1 MGQINNLLLKNNI
14 KKHFNFKNMALLNLL
29 GMVMFSS
36 PQISI
41 LRCNSI
47 TMKKLILLFGI
58 CLVVLT
64 CGKDSDEPAPNLNK
78 GKKFDLAVSASEGGS
93 VDTSGGSYDS
103 NSSVTITANPA
114 DGYEFT
120 GWSGDASGSTNPLTV
135 TVNGNKNI
143 TANFATLKLNLSVTA
158 SNGGSVNITDGEY
171 DKEAQVSLVASPTEG
186 YAFTGWT
193 GGVTS
198 SDNPLSLVM
207 DEAKTITANFEKTI
221 DITTDSQGLLGKWS
235 FGSSN
240 SSSSRVADCKILD
253 IIFRTNE
260 TFTIVTST
268 ATITGQ
274 FLIESNTTIRLS
286 QNNNS
291 IGSITNLTITN
302 SFMSFSIELD
312 NNCQEDAKGNKDEN
326 YDENT
331 DPLTTKIFLAANG
344 VTIKCPNANVGDKA
358 TINGKEYTVVD
369 EANLTDMIAKSEDVT
384 CVCTTKLTTTYEMF
398 YASSFNQDI
407 GSWDTSN
414 VYDWTGMF
422 YLASSFNQDI
432 SSWDTSSASDM
443 RGVFNGA
450 SSFNQNIGGWNTSS
464 VTLMNDMFNGA
475 TSFNQ
480 DLTGWCVSNF
490 PSEPTSFATNS
501 ALKDANK
508 PVWGTCPEVTNTDT
522 TASIYFENNT
532 CKCPQ
537 AVIGDTASIN
547 GVVYTVVDNSTISGQ
562 IGNNN
567 INLCTTLVTNMSEL
581 FENNDSFNLDIGFWD
596 TSNVTNMSYMF
607 SGSTAFNQNI
617 GSWDTS
623 SVTNMNG
630 LFNDATAFNQ
640 DIGNWITSSVT
651 EMNGMFSPTAS
662 FNQDIGNWDTS
673 KVTDMSYMFNDATV
687 FNQDIGNW
695 DTSKVTDM
703 SYIFYVANS
712 FNQNLSGWCV
722 TNITSEP
729 IPFSD
734 FSPLSNANKPVWG
747 TCPAT
752 DSTNS
757 NQAGTVFSIDV
768 TATSSAD
775 YTLSGTD
782 RNGAVSDS
790 DPSVTIKV
798 GDTVDFAVDA
808 SGHPFYLKTVQG
820 TGTNDLISDVTNN
833 GATNGTV
840 SWTPTSAG
848 TYYYQCSLHNGMN
861 GTITVN

>member
-1 MGQINNLLLKNNI
+1 
-14 KKHFNFKNMALLNLL
+14 
-29 GMVMFSS
+29 
-36 PQISI
+36 
-41 LRCNSI
+41 
-47 TMKKLILLFGI
+47 MKKLFFILSVLVLFYA
-58 CLVVLT
+58 
-64 CGKDSDEPAPNLNK
+64 CGKDTEATTPPSNTQSTPPSNPTDNTSNNTEVTTVE
-78 GKKFDLAVSASEGGS
+78 KFDLDVSSSEGGS

-103 NSSVTITANPA
+103 NSSFTIKATPT
-114 DGYEFT
+114 DGYLFT
-120 GWSGDASGSTNPLTV
+120 GWSGS
-135 TVNGNKNI
+135 
-143 TANFATLKLNLSVTA
+143 
-158 SNGGSVNITDGEY
+158 Y
-171 DKEAQVSLVASPTEG
+171 
-186 YAFTGWT
+186 
-193 GGVTS
+193 TS
-198 SDNPLSLVM
+198 INNSLSLVM
-207 DEAKTITANFEKTI
+207 DESKTIKANFEQII
-221 DITTDSQGLLGKWS
+221 DVSSQPDVLFGNWS
-235 FGSSN
+235 FGSN
-240 SSSSRVADCKILD
+240 DSSSSRVECNILS
-253 IIFRTNE
+253 IIFRKNE
-260 TFTIVTST
+260 TFTVLTST
-268 ATITGQ
+268 SSITGQ
-274 FLIESNTTIRLS
+274 FIIESNTIIRLS
-286 QNNNS
+286 QNNS
-291 IGSITNLTITN
+291 AIGSITNLIVTN
-302 SFMSFSIELD
+302 SFISLSIELE
-312 NNCQEDAKGNKDEN
+312 NNCQEDTKGNKDIT

-331 DPLTTKIFLAANG
+331 DPLTTKIFLASNG
-344 VTIKCPNANVGDKA
+344 VTIKCPDAEVGDKE

-369 EANLTDMIAKSEDVT
+369 RANLTDMIAKSEDVT
-384 CVCTTKLTTTYEMF
+384 CVCTTKLTITYQMF
-398 YASSFNQDI
+398 VASSFNQDI

-501 ALKDANK
+501 ALTDANK
-508 PVWGTCPEVTNTDT
+508 PVWGTCPEVSNTDT

-537 AVIGDTASIN
+537 AVIGDTASVN
-547 GVVYTVVDNSTISGQ
+547 GVVYTVVDNSTIAGQ

-630 LFNDATAFNQ
+630 LFNDATVFNQ

-662 FNQDIGNWDTS
+662 
-673 KVTDMSYMFNDATV
+673 

-734 FSPLSNANKPVWG
+734 LSPLSNANKPVWG

-757 NQAGTVFSIDV
+757 NQSGTVFSIDIS
-768 TATSSAD
+768 ATSSAD

-782 RNGAVSDS
+782 RNGNVSGN
-790 DPSVTIKV
+790 DPTVTIKV
-798 GDTVDFAVDA
+798 GDTVNFAVNA
-808 SGHPFYLKTVQG
+808 TGHPFYLKTVQG
-820 TGTNDLISDVTNN
+820 TGTANTISGVTNN

-840 SWTPTSAG
+840 SWTPSQAG
-848 TYYYQCSLHNGMN
+848 TYYYQCSLHGGMV

>member
-1 MGQINNLLLKNNI
+1 
-14 KKHFNFKNMALLNLL
+14 
-29 GMVMFSS
+29 
-36 PQISI
+36 
-41 LRCNSI
+41 
-47 TMKKLILLFGI
+47 MKKLFFILSVLMLFHA
-58 CLVVLT
+58 
-64 CGKDSDEPAPNLNK
+64 CGKDTEATTPPSNTQSTPPSNPTDNTSNNTEVTTVE
-78 GKKFDLAVSASEGGS
+78 KFDLAVSSSEGGS

-103 NSSVTITANPA
+103 NSSVTIKATPT
-114 DGYEFT
+114 DGYLFT
-120 GWSGDASGSTNPLTV
+120 GWSGS
-135 TVNGNKNI
+135 
-143 TANFATLKLNLSVTA
+143 
-158 SNGGSVNITDGEY
+158 Y
-171 DKEAQVSLVASPTEG
+171 
-186 YAFTGWT
+186 
-193 GGVTS
+193 TS
-198 SDNPLSLVM
+198 INNSLSLVM
-207 DEAKTITANFEKTI
+207 DESKTIKANFEQII
-221 DITTDSQGLLGKWS
+221 DVSSQPDVLFGNWS
-235 FGSSN
+235 FGSNDST
-240 SSSSRVADCKILD
+240 SSRGECNLLS
-253 IIFRTNE
+253 IIFRKNE
-260 TFTIVTST
+260 TFTVLTST
-268 ATITGQ
+268 SSITGQ

-286 QNNNS
+286 QNNIA

-302 SFMSFSIELD
+302 SFISLSIELE
-312 NNCQEDAKGNKDEN
+312 NNCQEDTKGNKDVT

-344 VTIKCPNANVGDKA
+344 VTIKCPDAEVGDKE

-369 EANLTDMIAKSEDVT
+369 RATLTDMIAKSEDVT
-384 CVCTTKLTTTYEMF
+384 CVCTTKLTITYQMF
-398 YASSFNQDI
+398 SSSSFNQDI

-464 VTLMNDMFNGA
+464 VIRMNDMFEGA
-475 TSFNQ
+475 TAFNQ

-490 PSEPTSFATNS
+490 PSEPTSFAINS
-501 ALKDANK
+501 ALTDANK
-508 PVWGTCPEVTNTDT
+508 PVWGTCPEVTDTDT

-537 AVIGDTASIN
+537 AVIGDTASFN
-547 GVVYTVVDNSTISGQ
+547 GVVYTVVDNSTIAGQ
-562 IGNNN
+562 IENNN

-640 DIGNWITSSVT
+640 DIGNWITSSVI

-734 FSPLSNANKPVWG
+734 LSPLSNANKPVWG

-782 RNGAVSDS
+782 RNGNVSGN
-790 DPSVTIKV
+790 DPRVTIKV
-798 GDTVDFAVDA
+798 GDTVNFAVNA
-808 SGHPFYLKTVQG
+808 TGHPFYLKTVR
-820 TGTNDLISDVTNN
+820 GTNTVNTISGVTNN
-833 GATNGTV
+833 GTTNGTV
-840 SWTPTSAG
+840 SWTPTQAG
-848 TYYYQCSLHNGMN
+848 TYYYIISLHGGMV

>member
-1 MGQINNLLLKNNI
+1 
-14 KKHFNFKNMALLNLL
+14 
-29 GMVMFSS
+29 
-36 PQISI
+36 
-41 LRCNSI
+41 
-47 TMKKLILLFGI
+47 MKKLFFILSVLILFHA
-58 CLVVLT
+58 
-64 CGKDSDEPAPNLNK
+64 CGKDTEATTPPSNTQSTPPSNSTDNTSNNTEVTTVE
-78 GKKFDLAVSASEGGS
+78 KFDLAVSSSEGGS

-103 NSSVTITANPA
+103 NSSVTIKATPT
-114 DGYEFT
+114 DGYLFT
-120 GWSGDASGSTNPLTV
+120 GWSGS
-135 TVNGNKNI
+135 
-143 TANFATLKLNLSVTA
+143 
-158 SNGGSVNITDGEY
+158 Y
-171 DKEAQVSLVASPTEG
+171 
-186 YAFTGWT
+186 
-193 GGVTS
+193 TS
-198 SDNPLSLVM
+198 INNSLSLVM
-207 DEAKTITANFEKTI
+207 DESKTIKANFEQII
-221 DITTDSQGLLGKWS
+221 DVSSQPDVLFGNWS
-235 FGSSN
+235 FGSN
-240 SSSSRVADCKILD
+240 DSSSSRGECNLLS
-253 IIFRTNE
+253 IIFRKNE
-260 TFTIVTST
+260 TFTVLTST
-268 ATITGQ
+268 SSITGQ

-286 QNNNS
+286 QNNS
-291 IGSITNLTITN
+291 AIGSITNLIITN
-302 SFMSFSIELD
+302 SFISLSIELE
-312 NNCQEDAKGNKDEN
+312 NNCQEDTKGNKDVT

-344 VTIKCPNANVGDKA
+344 VTIKCPDAEVGDKE

-369 EANLTDMIAKSEDVT
+369 RATLTDMIAKSEDVT
-384 CVCTTKLTTTYEMF
+384 CVCTTKLTTMYQMF
-398 YASSFNQDI
+398 SSSSFNQDI

-464 VTLMNDMFNGA
+464 VVRMNDMFEGA
-475 TSFNQ
+475 TAFNQ

-490 PSEPTSFATNS
+490 PSEPTSFAINS
-501 ALKDANK
+501 ALTDANK
-508 PVWGTCPEVTNTDT
+508 PVWGTCPEVTDTDT

-547 GVVYTVVDNSTISGQ
+547 GVVYTVVDNSTIAGQ

-640 DIGNWITSSVT
+640 DIGNWITSSVI

-734 FSPLSNANKPVWG
+734 LSPLSNANKPVWG

-782 RNGAVSDS
+782 RNEQVSGN
-790 DPSVTIKV
+790 DPTVTIKI
-798 GDTVDFAVDA
+798 GDTVNFAVNA

-820 TGTNDLISDVTNN
+820 TGTANTISGVTNN
-833 GATNGTV
+833 GTTSGTV
-840 SWTPTSAG
+840 SWTPTQAG
-848 TYYYQCSLHNGMN
+848 TYYYICSLHGGMV
-861 GTITVN
+861 GIITVQQ

>member
-1 MGQINNLLLKNNI
+1 
-14 KKHFNFKNMALLNLL
+14 
-29 GMVMFSS
+29 
-36 PQISI
+36 
-41 LRCNSI
+41 
-47 TMKKLILLFGI
+47 
-58 CLVVLT
+58 
-64 CGKDSDEPAPNLNK
+64 
-78 GKKFDLAVSASEGGS
+78 
-93 VDTSGGSYDS
+93 
-103 NSSVTITANPA
+103 
-114 DGYEFT
+114 
-120 GWSGDASGSTNPLTV
+120 
-135 TVNGNKNI
+135 
-143 TANFATLKLNLSVTA
+143 
-158 SNGGSVNITDGEY
+158 
-171 DKEAQVSLVASPTEG
+171 
-186 YAFTGWT
+186 
-193 GGVTS
+193 
-198 SDNPLSLVM
+198 M
-207 DEAKTITANFEKTI
+207 DESKTIKANFEQII
-221 DITTDSQGLLGKWS
+221 DVSSQPDVLFGNWS
-235 FGSSN
+235 FGSN
-240 SSSSRVADCKILD
+240 DSSSSRVECNLLS
-253 IIFRTNE
+253 IIFRKNE
-260 TFTIVTST
+260 TFTVLTST
-268 ATITGQ
+268 SSITGQ

-286 QNNNS
+286 QNNS
-291 IGSITNLTITN
+291 AIGSITNLIITN
-302 SFMSFSIELD
+302 SFISLSIELE
-312 NNCQEDAKGNKDEN
+312 NNCQEDTKGNKDVT

-344 VTIKCPNANVGDKA
+344 VTIKCPDAEVGDKE

-369 EANLTDMIAKSEDVT
+369 RATLTDMIAKSEDVT
-384 CVCTTKLTTTYEMF
+384 CVCTTKLTIMYQMF
-398 YASSFNQDI
+398 SSSSFNQDI

-414 VYDWTGMF
+414 IHDWTGMF

-464 VTLMNDMFNGA
+464 VTRMNDMFEGA
-475 TSFNQ
+475 TAFNQDIGDWDTAAVTNMTGMFYRASSFNQ
-480 DLTGWCVSNF
+480 DIGDWDTAAVTNMSGMFKNAQAFNGDIGNWNTAAVTDMSYMFQMANAFNQNIGSWNTSAVTTMAVMFRATPTWSYNIRSLMTFNQDIGSWDTAAVTDMDLMFKDFDLFNQDLSGWCVTNITTE
-490 PSEPTSFATNS
+490 PSDFSLQT
-501 ALKDANK
+501 DANK

-547 GVVYTVVDNSTISGQ
+547 GVVYTVVDNSTIAGQ

-607 SGSTAFNQNI
+607 SGSTAFNKNI

-662 FNQDIGNWDTS
+662 FNQDIGNWNTS
-673 KVTDMSYMFNDATV
+673 NVTDMSYMFNEALV

-734 FSPLSNANKPVWG
+734 LSTLSNANKPVWG

-782 RNGAVSDS
+782 RNGQVSGN
-790 DPSVTIKV
+790 DPTVTIKV
-798 GDTVDFAVDA
+798 GDTVNFAVNA
-808 SGHPFYLKTVQG
+808 SGHPFYLKTAQG
-820 TGTNDLISDVTNN
+820 TGTANTIIGVTNN
-833 GATNGTV
+833 GTISGTV
-840 SWTPTSAG
+840 SWTPTQAG
-848 TYYYQCSLHNGMN
+848 TYYYICSLHGGMV
-861 GTITVN
+861 GTITVQQ

>member
-1 MGQINNLLLKNNI
+1 
-14 KKHFNFKNMALLNLL
+14 
-29 GMVMFSS
+29 
-36 PQISI
+36 
-41 LRCNSI
+41 
-47 TMKKLILLFGI
+47 MKKLILLFGI
-58 CLVVLT
+58 CLVLFT
-64 CGKDSDEPAPNLNK
+64 CGKDSDEPAPNLNTSSAQ
-78 GKKFDLAVSASEGGS
+78 KFDLAVSASEGGS
-93 VDTSGGSYDS
+93 VDTSGGSFDS
-103 NSSVTITANPA
+103 NSSVTITATPA

-120 GWSGDASGSTNPLTV
+120 GWSGNATGSTNPLTV
-135 TVNGNKNI
+135 TVDGNKNI
-143 TANFATLKLNLSVTA
+143 TANFSTKKLKLSVTA
-158 SNGGSVNITDGEY
+158 SDGGSVNITDGEY
-171 DKEAQVSLVASPTEG
+171 EKQAQVSLVASPTEG
-186 YAFTGWT
+186 YAFIGWT

-198 SDNPLSLVM
+198 SDNPLNIVM
-207 DEAKTITANFEKTI
+207 DEAKTITANFEQTI
-221 DITTDSQGLLGKWS
+221 DITTDSEGLLGKWS
-235 FGSSN
+235 FGSSD
-240 SSSSRVADCKILD
+240 SSSARAADCKILD

-268 ATITGQ
+268 VTITGQ

-312 NNCQEDAKGNKDEN
+312 NNCQEEAKGNKDES

-344 VTIKCPNANVGDKA
+344 VTIKCPEANVGDKA

-369 EANLTDMIAKSEDVT
+369 EAKLRDMIAKSEDVT
-384 CVCTTKLTTTYEMF
+384 CVCTTKLTITYQMF
-398 YASSFNQDI
+398 FASSFNQDI

-414 VYDWTGMF
+414 VSDWTGMF

-464 VTLMNDMFNGA
+464 VSLMDDMFNGA

-501 ALKDANK
+501 ALTDANK

-547 GVVYTVVDNSTISGQ
+547 GVVYTVVDNSTIAGQ

-630 LFNDATAFNQ
+630 LFNDATVFNQ
-640 DIGNWITSSVT
+640 DIGNWITSSVS

-662 FNQDIGNWDTS
+662 FNQNIGSWDTS
-673 KVTDMSYMFNDATV
+673 NVTDMSYMFNDALV

-695 DTSKVTDM
+695 DTSNVTDM
-703 SYIFYVANS
+703 SYMFYIADA

-729 IPFSD
+729 IPFSEL
-734 FSPLSNANKPVWG
+734 SKLSNPNKPVWG
-747 TCPAT
+747 TCP
-752 DSTNS
+752 DYNI
-757 NQAGTVFSIDV
+757 NV
-768 TATSSAD
+768 TASSSSD
-775 YTLSGTD
+775 YTLSGMD
-782 RNGAVSDS
+782 RNGAVSGD
-790 DPSVTIKV
+790 DPSITLNV
-798 GDTVDFAVDA
+798 GDEINFIVNAA
-808 SGHPFYLKTVQG
+808 NHPFYLKTVQG
-820 TGTNDLISDVTNN
+820 TGTENLVSGVNNN
-833 GATNGTV
+833 GQTDGVVN
-840 SWTPTSAG
+840 WKPTQAG
-848 TYYYQCSLHNGMN
+848 TYYYQCSAHNGMY

>member
-1 MGQINNLLLKNNI
+1 
-14 KKHFNFKNMALLNLL
+14 
-29 GMVMFSS
+29 
-36 PQISI
+36 
-41 LRCNSI
+41 
-47 TMKKLILLFGI
+47 MKKLFFFLSVLILFHA
-58 CLVVLT
+58 
-64 CGKDSDEPAPNLNK
+64 CGKDTEATTPPSNTQSTPPSNPTDNTSNNTEVTTVE
-78 GKKFDLAVSASEGGS
+78 KFDLAVSSSEGGS

-103 NSSVTITANPA
+103 NSSVTIKATPT
-114 DGYEFT
+114 DGYLFT
-120 GWSGDASGSTNPLTV
+120 GWSGS
-135 TVNGNKNI
+135 
-143 TANFATLKLNLSVTA
+143 
-158 SNGGSVNITDGEY
+158 Y
-171 DKEAQVSLVASPTEG
+171 
-186 YAFTGWT
+186 
-193 GGVTS
+193 TS
-198 SDNPLSLVM
+198 INNSLSLVM
-207 DEAKTITANFEKTI
+207 DESKTIKANFEQII
-221 DITTDSQGLLGKWS
+221 DVSSQPDVLFGNWS
-235 FGSSN
+235 FGSNDST
-240 SSSSRVADCKILD
+240 SSRGECNLLS
-253 IIFRTNE
+253 IIFRKNE
-260 TFTIVTST
+260 TFTVLTST
-268 ATITGQ
+268 SSITGQ

-286 QNNNS
+286 QNNIA

-302 SFMSFSIELD
+302 SFISLSIELE
-312 NNCQEDAKGNKDEN
+312 NNCQEDTKGNKDVT

-344 VTIKCPNANVGDKA
+344 VTIKCPDAEVGDKE
-358 TINGKEYTVVD
+358 TINGKEYTVV
-369 EANLTDMIAKSEDVT
+369 ERATLTDMIAKSEDVT
-384 CVCTTKLTTTYEMF
+384 CVCTTKLTNTYQMF
-398 YASSFNQDI
+398 SSSSFNQDI

-464 VTLMNDMFNGA
+464 VIRMNDMFEGA
-475 TSFNQ
+475 TAFNQ

-490 PSEPTSFATNS
+490 PSEPNSFAINS
-501 ALKDANK
+501 ALTDANK

-547 GVVYTVVDNSTISGQ
+547 GVVYTVVDNSTIAGQ

-640 DIGNWITSSVT
+640 DIGNWITSSVI

-734 FSPLSNANKPVWG
+734 LSPLSNANKPVWG

-757 NQAGTVFSIDV
+757 NQQLENQLQSID
-768 TATSSAD
+768 SS
-775 YTLSGTD
+775 
-782 RNGAVSDS
+782 
-790 DPSVTIKV
+790 IK
-798 GDTVDFAVDA
+798 
-808 SGHPFYLKTVQG
+808 
-820 TGTNDLISDVTNN
+820 TNN
-833 GATNGTV
+833 LLTGIN
-840 SWTPTSAG
+840 SYQ
-848 TYYYQCSLHNGMN
+848 TYKLRKGK
-861 GTITVN
+861 